1 MYAIYGDIYHQY
13 TLNVSI
19 YTIHG
24 SYGILKNSSHPNFT
38 QSIRIGLDG
47 SRHVVLQSPQRR
59 TFAPGPPSDGATCLA
74 GQVQG
79 RRQITWGR
87 RQFFKEYHKFMGTQM
102 AVKTMCMNYVYIYM
116 CIYIIYIYIKYI
128 IYTICYIYIIQYIYI
143 YIYIYCILN
152 IIY

>member
-1 MYAIYGDIYHQY
+1 MLAYIPYMDPMGYK
-13 TLNVSI
+13 
-19 YTIHG
+19 
-24 SYGILKNSSHPNFT
+24 KNSSHPNFT

-102 AVKTMCMNYVYIYM
+102 AVKTMCMNYVYI
-116 CIYIIYIYIKYI
+116 IYIYMY
-128 IYTICYIYIIQYIYI
+128 
-143 YIYIYCILN
+143 L
-152 IIY
+152 